1 MTNKAMLEKALHD
14 LEKHYN
20 ADAVADM
27 IAAAYNALEDYI
39 FSVYRIGE
47 SWDEMQA
54 RQKRELVAY
63 QESDNAL
70 IEAEDELHGIVVTLS
85 NVDDCDGF
93 EGTEYGDYIAAEE
106 EARGLLEKVG
116 DALEYIADAKQA
128 YNALWDNMKGLE
140 CLARE

>member
-1 MTNKAMLEKALHD
+1 MLNKALHD

-27 IAAAYNALEDYI
+27 ISAAYNALEDYI

-47 SWDEMQA
+47 SWDDMQA
-54 RQKRELVAY
+54 RHKRELVAY
-63 QESDNAL
+63 QESDKAL
-70 IEAEDELHGIVVTLS
+70 LDAETELDGIVVTLS
-85 NVDDCDGF
+85 HVDDCDGF
-93 EGTEYGDYIAAEE
+93 EGTEYGDYIAGEE

-128 YNALWDNMKGLE
+128 YDALWDNMRGLE
-140 CLARE
+140 WLARE